1 MKKRSVEDRFWEK
14 VGPHTDPNVCWLW
27 IAGTVK
33 NGPCGHLRYGT
44 FWVYNKTVY
53 AHRFSYEMYYH
64 VTISEGMTIDHVKA
78 RGCTSTLCVNP
89 HHLEVVTLKVNILR
103 GNTFQAAKA
112 AQTHCIHGHPFNK
125 ENTYVRVN
133 GSRQC
138 RICHR
143 LVVQRFAKKKV
154 VS

>member
-1 MKKRSVEDRFWEK
+1 
-14 VGPHTDPNVCWLW
+14 
-27 IAGTVK
+27 
-33 NGPCGHLRYGT
+33 
-44 FWVYNKTVY
+44 
-53 AHRFSYEMYYH
+53 
-64 VTISEGMTIDHVKA
+64 MTIDHVKA